1 MVTSRRRRRK
11 NNRCRCNRT
20 ELVEFQVSIFI
31 YSYLCDQRDHQRDLT
46 RLSRNPPE
54 RKVTPVRPLLPFN
67 PSLIDIFCRKRGE
80 RPFII
85 SACLL
90 TIVSGAITSQVSQ
103 KRVRKFFLQLL
114 QICDANC
121 FILWQFE
128 PSPAMLDCSTR
139 NSLVEIRLSVAFIYF
154 FYWINIYFV
163 LNSCFIACVL
173 RAECPSWTLT

>member
-54 RKVTPVRPLLPFN
+54 RKVTPKRPLLPFN

-103 KRVRKFFLQLL
+103 KTRPKVFPA
-114 QICDANC
+114 IVAN
-121 FILWQFE
+121 L
-128 PSPAMLDCSTR
+128 
-139 NSLVEIRLSVAFIYF
+139 
-154 FYWINIYFV
+154 
-163 LNSCFIACVL
+163 
-173 RAECPSWTLT
+173 